1 MAKTPEKT
9 PRKTSADIKET
20 SSTDPIQAAL
30 ENLQDSGLGSLT
42 WMGTAWT
49 EAMSN
54 LGSEIIS
61 FVADRIQED
70 VKAQHEILHCKNLTE
85 LQQAQAAFLER
96 AYVQYT
102 VETGKILKLG
112 ADVFPPVPSNSKS
125 SPV

>member
-1 MAKTPEKT
+1 MAKTPEKIE
-9 PRKTSADIKET
+9 KTSEA
-20 SSTDPIQAAL
+20 DPIHAAIA
-30 ENLQDSGLGSLT
+30 NLQESGLGSLA

-49 EAMSN
+49 ESMSN

-70 VKAQHEILHCKNLTE
+70 VKTQHELLHCKNMTE

-102 VETGKILKLG
+102 VETGKLLKMG
-112 ADVFPPVPSNSKS
+112 TEVFPTVPGNSKS
-125 SPV
+125 TPL